1 MGCLSHFGLYLGLLE
16 NICLN
21 ILSYE
26 LIKLLMPKRS
36 ICFDRYVKIHIFI
49 LGNAKFV
56 QKQTFIMSENNSLR
70 TIEGTH
76 MVEVILIFTFVIL
89 NFAMD
94 GYSGQRPNPDAWM
107 LLANV
112 NNNRAGIANIMR
124 PFNGFILI

>member
-1 MGCLSHFGLYLGLLE
+1 
-16 NICLN
+16 
-21 ILSYE
+21 
-26 LIKLLMPKRS
+26 
-36 ICFDRYVKIHIFI
+36 
-49 LGNAKFV
+49 
-56 QKQTFIMSENNSLR
+56 MSENNSLKA
-70 TIEGTH
+70 IEGTH

-112 NNNRAGIANIMR
+112 NNNRAVVANIMR